1 MKQTGKV
8 YREKSLSL
16 DGKHFEDC
24 LFDRCR
30 LDYAGDIPPVLT
42 NCSFENCEFSFSG
55 KAAYTL
61 AFLCGMHSGGFSAI
75 VERTFQGIRD
85 GAFMSVPVQDTNP
98 RKAPARPAD
107 AHPLSFR
114 IPRIV
119 KVPKRRLD

>member
-1 MKQTGKV
+1 MKIEGKV
-8 YREKSLSL
+8 FRQKSLSL

-30 LDYAGDIPPVLT
+30 LDYAGDIPPTLT
-42 NCSFENCEFSFSG
+42 GCSFENCEFSVSG

-61 AFLCGMHSGGFSAI
+61 AFLSGMHSGGFSAI
-75 VERTFQGIRD
+75 VERTFQDIRD
-85 GAFMSVPVQDTNP
+85 GVFMTVPIQDTNP
-98 RKAPARPAD
+98 QKPPAPRPD

-119 KVPKRRLD
+119 KIPK